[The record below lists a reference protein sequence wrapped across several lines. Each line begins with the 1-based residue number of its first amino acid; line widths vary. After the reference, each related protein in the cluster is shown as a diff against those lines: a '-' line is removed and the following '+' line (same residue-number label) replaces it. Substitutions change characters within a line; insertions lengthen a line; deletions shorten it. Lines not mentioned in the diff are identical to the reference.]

1 MDKSEV
7 WYGMM
12 ICYVLHLLTI
22 YRQKYTNRVP
32 KRGRSGAWAGP
43 RRSTVAE
50 VQRHWA
56 LLGDFRWQ
64 HDSMN
69 SIGCLGIS
77 GKHQSNIISPTFWWI
92 MWNIYWFIILYTLSF
107 SVNQWKKC
115 KDKSYINQWKKCK
128 DKSYIQQNRSKQQF
142 IDSSHFKSVNSRH
155 VAVATPATRSPS
167 WAPAARPI
175 FQIRRM
181 NTQVMAM
188 LGKNVETGDIY
199 NQRLTLINDG

>member
-107 SVNQWKKC
+107 SVNQWKKMQRQIIYKPMKKMQRQIIYSAKQIKTAIYWFITFQERQLTPC
-115 KDKSYINQWKKCK
+115 RGRDARHTQPFLGSCSPADFSNQADEHPSHGHVREKCG
-128 DKSYIQQNRSKQQF
+128 NRGY
-142 IDSSHFKSVNSRH
+142 
-155 VAVATPATRSPS
+155 
-167 WAPAARPI
+167 
-175 FQIRRM
+175 
-181 NTQVMAM
+181 
-188 LGKNVETGDIY
+188 L
-199 NQRLTLINDG
+199 

>member
-115 KDKSYINQWKKCK
+115 KDKSYINQWKNAKTNHIFSK
-128 DKSYIQQNRSKQQF
+128 TDQNSNLLIHHISRASTHAMSRSRRPPHAALLGLLQPGRF
-142 IDSSHFKSVNSRH
+142 FKSGGW
-155 VAVATPATRSPS
+155 TPKS
-167 WAPAARPI
+167 WPC
-175 FQIRRM
+175 
-181 NTQVMAM
+181 
-188 LGKNVETGDIY
+188 
-199 NQRLTLINDG
+199 